1 MVRDALDHV
10 ASVNVQIFGDVQRLH
25 AHAGSGPS
33 LGDAPDCTEERGLLS
48 PAPMGENDRRLFGG
62 EVADFNRAGDGGGG
76 GHRRSPLAGV
86 IRRDMLACMDA
97 DTLRKVA
104 KLARSRA
111 RPPRNLDKRDGLMR
125 LGAEKALEQF
135 AKDLEVMAQHCR

>member
-1 MVRDALDHV
+1 
-10 ASVNVQIFGDVQRLH
+10 
-25 AHAGSGPS
+25 
-33 LGDAPDCTEERGLLS
+33 
-48 PAPMGENDRRLFGG
+48 
-62 EVADFNRAGDGGGG
+62 
-76 GHRRSPLAGV
+76 
-86 IRRDMLACMDA
+86 MLACMDA